1 MRVLLVAALTCA
13 LVRAQALFP
22 DARRDY
28 RVDESLS
35 NLATGDVNGDGKV
48 DIALSNAVLLGKGD
62 GTFEPPRSAPP
73 LLALLD
79 ANGDGHLDYVASTR
93 YISESQIAVY
103 LGQGDGTFGAEIVS
117 AVPFEP
123 HQVLSADWNG
133 DGVPDLALIERQYD
147 RSTEVNRPYRLAMLL
162 GDGSGSFQVTGEAVE
177 GTAFAL
183 ADWNADG
190 KTDLIRISP
199 IGPLES
205 SLHEAAI
212 AEQVKP
218 TALLA
223 SADIDGDGK
232 LDLLLVDEQVSV
244 WRGNG
249 DGTFQAPSDTLP
261 QVGFALA
268 ITADD
273 WDGDGSVDLIVYSR
287 LDRRTYV
294 ILVFRND
301 GAGQLLTA
309 RINDIGLNLQEAIQL
324 SDANGDG
331 VLDVIAG
338 YSDGFAISIARGR
351 PDATVHTARVLP
363 DSSLTN
369 VVTGDLNGDGV
380 PDLAGASA
388 GRLHILTGTGSGEF
402 TATGVSIPGGFAL
415 ADLNSDGLTDILA
428 SSQGGTRVYANR
440 GGLRF
445 EEVSLLPG
453 ESRFPNL
460 DILATDLNGDGRID
474 LITNSTRGPSA
485 WINQGGWRFAASV
498 PMGNMGNVGGS
509 LAAGDVNGDGRM
521 DVVISQAGGF
531 NYHPDA
537 LLLLLGNGGGAF
549 RPAVNIGIGSGV
561 TVGDFN
567 GDGKLDIAT
576 MSPQTNFIVHLS
588 IAVLHGNGDGT
599 FQPPVLRS
607 IGKMSGSG
615 WAVLTSADLN
625 ADGVD
630 DVIWGCY
637 SQIALLLGTRGDGL
651 GEPTFRGGTRDIGS
665 VAIADFDLD
674 GTPDLATG
682 SIDGIAGLEAAGP
695 IAILF
700 NKPSH

>member
-13 LVRAQALFP
+13 LVRAQSLFP

-28 RVDESLS
+28 RVDESLRY
-35 NLATGDVNGDGKV
+35 LATGDINGDGKV
-48 DIALSNAVLLGKGD
+48 DIALSNALLLGKGD
-62 GTFEPPRSAPP
+62 GTFEPPRGAPP

-79 ANGDGHLDYVASTR
+79 ANGDGRLDYVASTR
-93 YISESQIAVY
+93 FISESQIAVY

-117 AVPFEP
+117 AIPFEP

-133 DGVPDLALIERQYD
+133 DGIPDLALIDSQYD
-147 RSTEVNRPYRLAMLL
+147 PSTEVNQPYRLAMLT
-162 GDGSGSFQVTGEAVE
+162 GDGSGSFQLTGEALE
-177 GTAFAL
+177 GTAFAV
-183 ADWNADG
+183 ADWNGDG
-190 KTDLIRISP
+190 KTDIIRISLA
-199 IGPLES
+199 GPLES
-205 SLHEAAI
+205 SLSEAAI

-218 TALLA
+218 SALLA
-223 SADIDGDGK
+223 PADIDGDGK
-232 LDLLLVDEQVSV
+232 LDLLLVDGQVSV

-249 DGTFQAPSDTLP
+249 DGTFQAPSNTLP
-261 QVGFALA
+261 QAGFALA
-268 ITADD
+268 ARPAD
-273 WDGDGSVDLIVYSR
+273 WDGDGNPDLIVYSR

-309 RINDIGLNLQEAIQL
+309 RINDIGLNLQETIQL

-338 YSDGFAISIARGR
+338 YSDGFAISIARGK
-351 PDATVHTARVLP
+351 PDGTVHTARVLP

-380 PDLAGASA
+380 PDLAGGSA

-428 SSQGGTRVYANR
+428 SSQGGTRLYANR

-460 DILATDLNGDGRID
+460 DILATDLNGDGRVD
-474 LITNSTRGPSA
+474 VITNTTRGPSA
-485 WINQGGWRFAASV
+485 WINQGGGRFAAPV
-498 PMGNMGNVGGS
+498 PMGNMGNIGGS
-509 LAAGDVNGDGRM
+509 LAAGDVNGDRKM
-521 DVVISQAGGF
+521 DVVISEAGGF
-531 NYHPDA
+531 NSYPGA
-537 LLLLLGNGGGAF
+537 LLLLLGNGDGTF
-549 RPAVNIGIGSGV
+549 RPAMHIGIGSEV
-561 TVGDFN
+561 TIGDFN

-576 MSPQTNFIVHLS
+576 MSLQTNFLVYLS
-588 IAVLHGNGDGT
+588 IGVLHGNGDGT

-625 ADGVD
+625 GDGIT

-637 SQIALLLGTRGDGL
+637 SQLALLLGARGEGV
-651 GEPTFRGGTRDIGS
+651 GEPTFVGGSRDIGS
-665 VAIADFDLD
+665 IAIADFDLD
-674 GTPDLATG
+674 GTLDLATG
-682 SIDGIAGLEAAGP
+682 STSGIAGLEGP
-695 IAILF
+695 GAIAILF
-700 NKPSH
+700 NKPSN